1 MNRLVL
7 FSLTIAIGLLS
18 STVHSESSPGWSSV
32 DGEMS
37 DGEYGQAVKNNQ
49 RFIGKLAEQSVVY
62 GLSNIGVAEEITTF
76 SLSAVGAA
84 VNGGEIPLNA
94 ERSIYLELNEP
105 AGDSPDASLKFR
117 YSW

>member
-1 MNRLVL
+1 MYRVVL
-7 FSLTIAIGLLS
+7 LSATIAIGLLS
-18 STVHSESSPGWSSV
+18 SVAQSDSSYRWSGV

-37 DGEYGQAVKNNQ
+37 DDEYSRSVQNNQ

-62 GLSNIGVAEEITTF
+62 GLSNIGVSEEITTL

-94 ERSIYLELNEP
+94 EKSIYLEINEP
-105 AGDSPDASLKFR
+105 VADNPDASLKFR